1 MVETLNSLLQKH
13 LRLNSIKFRCL
24 RILRNEVLPLEHL
37 PLHLLIDNAVK
48 LFFRRHISGTTS
60 SLISSCYL
68 TSFPY
73 SIMNTSSSS
82 SSFFFF
88 FLQNLL
94 TTICLS
100 VSLLNMILLMAL
112 LFTIS
117 PIMISDFMSNIVTD
131 LCLQV
136 GLEGKVCGA
145 DLAKF
150 MNQSK

>member
-1 MVETLNSLLQKH
+1 
-13 LRLNSIKFRCL
+13 
-24 RILRNEVLPLEHL
+24 
-37 PLHLLIDNAVK
+37 
-48 LFFRRHISGTTS
+48 
-60 SLISSCYL
+60 
-68 TSFPY
+68 
-73 SIMNTSSSS
+73 
-82 SSFFFF
+82 
-88 FLQNLL
+88 
-94 TTICLS
+94 
-100 VSLLNMILLMAL
+100 MILLMAL